1 MLEWCLKKGREGV
14 RHRGLRKVTPDDALA
29 KRHLEK
35 TEHYLDAT
43 LYLNGGGFADVAVT
57 QAFYVMYHSFLAILA
72 QQGYESRNQTC
83 TFAAV
88 ETLIGQGKL
97 RLDPSWV
104 RRVAA
109 YDEDGMS
116 EGGVVC
122 LREEFQYGVQTL
134 VDGKKLGIVIAE
146 AKGLLETV
154 KTLLI
159 G

>member
-14 RHRGLRKVTPDDALA
+14 QHRGIREIAPDGTLA
-29 KRHLEK
+29 KRHLDK
-35 TEHYLDAT
+35 AEHYLDAT
-43 LYLNGGGFADVAVT
+43 LYLSEGGFADVAVT
-57 QAFYVMYHSFLAILA
+57 QAFYVMYHSFLAVLA

-88 ETLIGQGKL
+88 ESLISQKKL
-97 RLDPSWV
+97 KLDPIWV
-104 RRVAA
+104 RKVAA
-109 YDEDGMS
+109 YDE
-116 EGGVVC
+116 EGIAKGDVIS
-122 LREEFQYGVQTL
+122 LREEFQYGVQTQ

-154 KTLLI
+154 KRLLV

>member
-1 MLEWCLKKGREGV
+1 MFNINLDIIKKYDKPGPRYTSYPTAPQFNESF
-14 RHRGLRKVTPDDALA
+14 KA
-29 KRHLEK
+29 
-35 TEHYLDAT
+35 EHFLDAT
-43 LYLNGGGFADVAVT
+43 LYLNEGGFTDVAVT
-57 QAFYVMYHSFLAILA
+57 QAFYVMYHSFLAVLA

-88 ETLIGQGKL
+88 GSLIGQGKL
-97 RLDPSWV
+97 KLDPLGV

-109 YDEDGMS
+109 YDE
-116 EGGVVC
+116 EGTAKGDVIS
-122 LREEFQYGVQTL
+122 LREEFQYGVQTQ

-154 KTLLI
+154 KRLLV